1 MRLWVTGY
9 RSYELGTF
17 GDQDPKI
24 KVIKFALKQVL
35 KAQLDEGLEW
45 VITGGQLGIE
55 QWAVSVVQELKSDYP
70 DLKVAMMMPFKNFGN
85 QWQSSNQE
93 KLQDLITQSDFAE
106 SVSTQEYQGASQL
119 RSYQQFM
126 LSHTDGALL
135 VYDADYPGKTQFDSQ
150 TIQVYQQKTPYPLT
164 QIDMLALQD
173 YATDY
178 EEQRI
183 ENIIFDE

>member
-9 RSYELGTF
+9 RNYELGTF

-24 KVIKFALKQVL
+24 RVIKFALKQAL
-35 KAQLDEGLEW
+35 KTQLDEGLEW

-55 QWAVSVVQELKSDYP
+55 QWVVSVVQELKRDYP
-70 DLKVAMMMPFKNFGN
+70 NLKVAMMLPFKNFGG
-85 QWQSSNQE
+85 QWQSKNQE
-93 KLQDLITQSDFAE
+93 KLHDLIAQSDFAE
-106 SVSTQEYQGASQL
+106 SVSAQEYQGSEQL
-119 RSYQQFM
+119 RAYQQFM

-135 VYDADYPGKTQFDSQ
+135 IYDADYPGKTQFDSQ
-150 TIQVYQQKTPYPLT
+150 IIQAYQKKTPYPLT
-164 QIDMLALQD
+164 QIDMMALQD
-173 YATDY
+173 YATEY